1 MTATAADDGWMQTL
15 TGKKFYPL
23 NPTLDSIDIIDIA
36 GALSK
41 MCRFGGHCNK
51 FYSISEHC
59 WHLSYKAS
67 PPNRLAALMHDAS
80 EAYIADI
87 VRPIK
92 PHLQNYRAIEDG
104 LMEKIAEKFDFDW
117 PLPQEV
123 KHLDLGILSDERE
136 QNMTC
141 MNVESLVWG
150 NILPAIGVK
159 LKFWAPPVAQEM
171 FLERFFELRG

>member
-1 MTATAADDGWMQTL
+1 MTSTAADDGWMQTL

-80 EAYIADI
+80 EAYLVDTSPSGNERLHPQEVDILADI
-87 VRPIK
+87 VE
-92 PHLQNYRAIEDG
+92 L
-104 LMEKIAEKFDFDW
+104 
-117 PLPQEV
+117 
-123 KHLDLGILSDERE
+123 
-136 QNMTC
+136 
-141 MNVESLVWG
+141 LV
-150 NILPAIGVK
+150 
-159 LKFWAPPVAQEM
+159 
-171 FLERFFELRG
+171 